1 MDSGSAARALFRDR
15 ARLLGYVTA
24 IVRDA
29 DLADDVF
36 QEVTLLAMQRAG
48 RIRDVEHL
56 LLWARKAG
64 RYKALEALRAKG
76 GGWLPLDD
84 DVLDALEA
92 EWDAAGSDAAGSDA
106 AAEQLHD
113 LRRCMQRL
121 SARARRI
128 LHLRYSDGLSGL
140 QLAETL
146 TIGVA
151 SVYVALS
158 RIHRALRD
166 CMARRRGMAGETDE
180 RVVAGQ
186 LHQR

>member
-1 MDSGSAARALFRDR
+1 MDSEARPRVVPGR

-24 IVRDA
+24 IVRDPH
-29 DLADDVF
+29 LAATSS
-36 QEVTLLAMQRAG
+36 EVTLLAMQRAG
-48 RIRDVEHL
+48 GSGATSPPPLGE
-56 LLWARKAG
+56 KSS
-64 RYKALEALRAKG
+64 ALQVVEALRASG
-76 GGWLPLDD
+76 GGGCPGD

-106 AAEQLHD
+106 AAEQVHD
-113 LRRCMQRL
+113 LRGCMQRL

-186 LHQR
+186 FHKR